1 MLGFCFPNVALCQPA
16 STALSFPPSLRLFL
30 RYPPPR
36 FYIYLISF
44 SSFCFFFFFKK
55 KITAT
60 TTNEKKKEKKIGLFS
75 GIYLFARSS
84 YCGVPTYID
93 DSQQLLIGFFFLS
106 LSFLRMSDL
115 YFDFLGSFLD
125 GALNLKE
132 KNCSFQ
138 SNLCVEALA
147 LMYKQ
152 KVKYHLISCTYHF
165 SPSVSVCPFLVLS
178 FSSAFEHS

>member
-1 MLGFCFPNVALCQPA
+1 M
-16 STALSFPPSLRLFL
+16 
-30 RYPPPR
+30 
-36 FYIYLISF
+36 
-44 SSFCFFFFFKK
+44 KK
-55 KITAT
+55 KRKKNRIVFWNLFICPIFLLWRSNVYRWLPAT
-60 TTNEKKKEKKIGLFS
+60 
-75 GIYLFARSS
+75 S
-84 YCGVPTYID
+84 YR
-93 DSQQLLIGFFFLS
+93 FFFLS

-165 SPSVSVCPFLVLS
+165 SPSVSVYPFLVLS
-178 FSSAFEHS
+178 FSSAFEHSWCVDGGIILYRAFVTSFIRGNIFLLLLLIYHCVKGKSSFSCFIVYCFFFF